1 MIGKSTKKILVVE
14 DDMPTLEAIGLKL
27 KEQGFLVENAF
38 DGEEAMEKIKENN
51 YDLVLL
57 DILLPKKNGFEIIRE
72 MKTNDNLKNI
82 KILVFSNLNHSE
94 SVTWAL
100 SQGIEGY
107 VVKAD
112 TDVNSLIE
120 EIKKVLLKK

>member
-72 MKTNDNLKNI
+72 MKTNDNLKYAKGN
-82 KILVFSNLNHSE
+82 
-94 SVTWAL
+94 
-100 SQGIEGY
+100 
-107 VVKAD
+107 
-112 TDVNSLIE
+112 
-120 EIKKVLLKK
+120 